1 MKLSTREDIEAP
13 LEHVFAALTD
23 NDRWETAAMRRGAD
37 VTRADKLRV
46 TGAGMA
52 WRVKFDYRGKPRDLE
67 IKLTEYEPLR
77 LVFAGSSVAL
87 DGVLTLDLMA
97 LAPRRTRVIVA
108 TEIKP
113 RTLGARLVLQ
123 SLKLA
128 KAKLMRRFEDRVARI
143 AGDISER
150 YDPKTHR

>member
-46 TGAGMA
+46 TGVGMA

-143 AGDISER
+143 AGDIGER
-150 YDPKTHR
+150 YNLKTHR